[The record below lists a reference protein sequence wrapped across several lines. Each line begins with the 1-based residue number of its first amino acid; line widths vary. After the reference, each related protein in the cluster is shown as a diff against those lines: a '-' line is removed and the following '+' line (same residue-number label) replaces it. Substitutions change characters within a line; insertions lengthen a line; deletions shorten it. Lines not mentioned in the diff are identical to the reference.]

1 MFLTPFTT
9 LNHQVILD
17 NYIILQRDY
26 HWALD
31 NGHFVDYNSIDHSK
45 DTPTKTGYYWQMFPL
60 IYNKKPWPHKDLDI
74 SHLDSLK
81 VIEQLTIQPILA
93 TFSLLLPNSD
103 IADHEDHDEDC
114 IAGQTDTSVIKYHYG
129 LSCYG
134 DCGLRSG
141 DCVESVENGKLNI
154 FDESITHSA
163 YNHSTFKRGVLILS
177 FLKSDLVPTTVGV

>member
-1 MFLTPFTT
+1 MFLTPFNT

-31 NGHFVDYNSIDHSK
+31 NGHFVDYNSIDYSK

-114 IAGQTDTSVIKYHYG
+114 IAGTSDTTVIKYHYG
-129 LSCYG
+129 ISCPG

-154 FDESITHSA
+154 FDESMTHSA

-177 FLKSDLVPTTVGV
+177 FLKSDLVPATVGV

>member
-1 MFLTPFTT
+1 MFLTPFNT
-9 LNHQVILD
+9 LNHQVLLD

-31 NGHFVDYNSIDHSK
+31 NGHFVDFNSIDHSK

-81 VIEQLTIQPILA
+81 VIEQLTVQPILA

-114 IAGQTDTSVIKYHYG
+114 IAGTTDTPVIKYHYG

-134 DCGLRSG
+134 DCGLRVGST
-141 DCVESVENGKLNI
+141 VESVENGKLNI
-154 FDESITHSA
+154 FDESMTHSA
-163 YNHSTFKRGVLILS
+163 YNHSTIKRGVLILS
-177 FLKSDLVPTTVGV
+177 FLKSDLVPATVGV

>member
-1 MFLTPFTT
+1 MFLTPFNT

-31 NGHFVDYNSIDHSK
+31 NGHFVDFNSIDHSK
-45 DTPTKTGYYWQMFPL
+45 DAPTKTGYYWQMFPL

-74 SHLDSLK
+74 NHLNSLK
-81 VIEQLTIQPILA
+81 IIEQLTVQPILA
-93 TFSLLLPNSD
+93 TFSLLLPDSD

-114 IAGQTDTSVIKYHYG
+114 IAGTTNTSVIKYHYG

-134 DCGLRSG
+134 DCGLRVGSA
-141 DCVESVENGKLNI
+141 VERVENGKLNI
-154 FDESITHSA
+154 FNESMTHSA
-163 YNHSTFKRGVLILS
+163 YNHSQFKRGVLILS
-177 FLKSDLVPTTVGV
+177 FLESDLIPATVGV

>member
-17 NYIILQRDY
+17 NYNILQRDY
-26 HWALD
+26 HWAFD
-31 NGHFVDYNSIDHSK
+31 NGHFVDFNSIDHSK

-93 TFSLLLPNSD
+93 TFSLLLPDSD

-114 IAGQTDTSVIKYHYG
+114 IAGTSDTTVIKYHYG

-177 FLKSDLVPTTVGV
+177 FLKSDLVPPTVDV